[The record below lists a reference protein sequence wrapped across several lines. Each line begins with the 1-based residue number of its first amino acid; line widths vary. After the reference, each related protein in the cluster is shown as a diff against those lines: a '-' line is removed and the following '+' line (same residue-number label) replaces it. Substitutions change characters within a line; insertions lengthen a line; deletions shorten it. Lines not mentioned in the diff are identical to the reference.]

1 MLRVLYYQNSDLCL
15 EIEIEEETINRIS
28 FCELPLNNL
37 VEDAFEKEVIRQ
49 LDAYFA
55 GESQE
60 FDLPFFATGTP
71 FQLMVWEELLRIPYG
86 QTISYREMAELIGK
100 PKAARAVGNALGAN
114 PISIL
119 IPCHRVI
126 SSDGTL
132 GGFGGGLPVKT
143 YLLALE
149 KRNREN
155 S

>member
-37 VEDAFEKEVIRQ
+37 VEDAFEQEVIRQ

-55 GESQE
+55 GKSQE
-60 FDLPFFATGTP
+60 FDLPFFATGTA

-126 SSDGTL
+126 TSAGKL

>member
-15 EIEIEEETINRIS
+15 EIEIEEETINCIS
-28 FCELPLNNL
+28 FCEKPLNNL
-37 VEDAFEKEVIRQ
+37 VEDAFEQEVIRQ

-86 QTISYREMAELIGK
+86 QTISYRDMAELIGK

-126 SSDGTL
+126 TSDGKL
-132 GGFGGGLPVKT
+132 GGFGGGLAVKT

-149 KRNREN
+149 KRYKEN